1 MLCPFCMMEYSAE
14 AMCFCHSAVRVAEA
28 AEASAPVTLDLVTP
42 AGEFNFAALA
52 HFDLAFAAPYLGA

>member
-1 MLCPFCMMEYSAE
+1 MLCPFCMLEYTLE
-14 AMCFCHSAVRVAEA
+14 APCFCHAAVHADAAVVA
-28 AEASAPVTLDLVTP
+28 AEPASLDLVSP